1 MTRSI
6 IEQFDDEFAQ
16 DPYAVYERLRA
27 EGPVSRVAMPDG
39 HPVWVITRYADARA
53 ALADPRLVKDWRTL
67 FPGSAAGPDDG
78 FAALDTHML
87 STDPPDHDRLRRL
100 VTKAFTARR
109 IEQLRPRVTEI
120 TASLLDAMPAGGL
133 VDLLEAFAFPLPI
146 TVICELLG
154 VPDSDRADFRAWT
167 QAILSTGDTSD
178 APGAAAMAMAEYFT
192 ALVADKRAHPA
203 DDLLSALIAAR
214 DAGDGLSER
223 ELLGMMFL
231 LLVAGHETTVNL
243 IGSGT
248 LALLLSPGEM
258 ARLRADRSLLPGAVE
273 ELLRYTSPVNHA
285 TLRFTAEPVE
295 VDGTLIPAREAVLV
309 AIGSANRDPG
319 RYPAPDRLDVG
330 RDAGGNLAFGHGI
343 HHCLGAPLAR
353 MEGEIA
359 FAGLLSRFPAMTLA
373 VPPDSLRWRPSTLIH
388 GLETLPVRL
397 LLRSSARTRHGTTG
411 GGANGGHRCCGR
423 RSGERD
429 CVPWATPINGWRA
442 EPRSS
447 ELRFRTA
454 AAGAA
459 ARDAAGADRP
469 TPRSGL
475 ARPG

>member
-1 MTRSI
+1 MTPSI
-6 IEQFDDEFAQ
+6 IEQLDDEFMQ
-16 DPYAVYERLRA
+16 NPYAVYDRLRA
-27 EGPVSRVAMPDG
+27 EGPVSRAAMPG
-39 HPVWVITRYADARA
+39 GYPVWVITRYADARA
-53 ALADPRLVKDWRTL
+53 ALADPRLVKDWRKL
-67 FPGSAAGPDDG
+67 SPGSAAGPDDG
-78 FAALDTHML
+78 PAALGTHML

-120 TASLLDAMPAGGL
+120 TASLLDAMPAGDQ
-133 VDLLEAFAFPLPI
+133 VDLLETFAFPLPI
-146 TVICELLG
+146 IVICELLG
-154 VPDSDRADFRAWT
+154 IPDSDRADFRAWT
-167 QAILSTGDTSD
+167 QAILSTGHTSD
-178 APGAAAMAMAEYFT
+178 RPGTAAMEMAGYFT

-223 ELLGMMFL
+223 ELLGMLFL

-248 LALLLSPGEM
+248 LTLLLSPGEI

-285 TLRFTAEPVE
+285 TFRFTAEPVE
-295 VDGTLIPAREAVLV
+295 VGGTLIPAREAVLV

-330 RDAGGNLAFGHGI
+330 RDAGGSLAFGHGI

-359 FAGLLSRFPAMTLA
+359 FGGLLSRFPGMTLA
-373 VPPDSLRWRPSTLIH
+373 VPPESLRWRPSTLIH

-397 LLRSSARTRHGTTG
+397 SL
-411 GGANGGHRCCGR
+411 GAPR
-423 RSGERD
+423 RSHGS
-429 CVPWATPINGWRA
+429 C
-442 EPRSS
+442 
-447 ELRFRTA
+447 
-454 AAGAA
+454 
-459 ARDAAGADRP
+459 RP
-469 TPRSGL
+469 
-475 ARPG
+475 A

>member
-1 MTRSI
+1 MTGSTTV
-6 IEQFDDEFAQ
+6 QLDDDFVQE
-16 DPYAVYERLRA
+16 PYAVYGRLRA
-27 EGPVSRVAMPDG
+27 EGPVSRVTMPNG

-53 ALADPRLVKDWRTL
+53 ALADPRLVKDWRKL

-120 TASLLDAMPAGGL
+120 TASLLDAMPAGGQ
-133 VDLLEAFAFPLPI
+133 VDLLEAFAYPLPI

-167 QAILSTGDTSD
+167 RAILSTGDTSD
-178 APGAAAMAMAEYFT
+178 GPGAAMEMAGYFT
-192 ALVADKRAHPA
+192 TLVADKRAHPA
-203 DDLLSALIAAR
+203 DDLLSALTAAR
-214 DAGDGLSER
+214 DSGDGLSER
-223 ELLGMMFL
+223 ELLGMIFL

-285 TLRFTAEPVE
+285 TFRFTAEPVE
-295 VDGTLIPAREAVLV
+295 VGGTLVPAREAVLV
-309 AIGSANRDPG
+309 AIASANRDPG
-319 RYPAPDRLDVG
+319 RYPAPDRLDIG

-343 HHCLGAPLAR
+343 HYCLGAPLAR

-359 FAGLLSRFPAMTLA
+359 LGGLLSRFPGMTLA
-373 VPPDSLRWRPSTLIH
+373 VPPESLRWRPSTLIH

-397 LLRSSARTRHGTTG
+397 ALRFAEAASGHDCCRDRTADQPGLSSSAMAFGCLRTPLLARS
-411 GGANGGHRCCGR
+411 R
-423 RSGERD
+423 RSLPGARRFEQLLLLSAPPAISRRCPD
-429 CVPWATPINGWRA
+429 PFNR
-442 EPRSS
+442 EP
-447 ELRFRTA
+447 A
-454 AAGAA
+454 
-459 ARDAAGADRP
+459 P
-469 TPRSGL
+469 
-475 ARPG
+475 